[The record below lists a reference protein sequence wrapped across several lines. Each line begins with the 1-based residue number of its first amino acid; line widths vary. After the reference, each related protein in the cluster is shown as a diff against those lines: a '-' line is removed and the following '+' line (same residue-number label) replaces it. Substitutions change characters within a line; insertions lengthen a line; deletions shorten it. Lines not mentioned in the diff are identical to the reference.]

1 MTAAGES
8 TGGEVARSAVES
20 VIGDKPGHCSS
31 VYVKSL
37 FSHKELISLLHRI
50 TTAANTRQRLCVG
63 ELCENSAGS
72 LQACREGLKEK
83 ENGLPGEISLLPG

>member
-20 VIGDKPGHCSS
+20 VIGDKPGCCSS

-37 FSHKELISLLHRI
+37 FSHKEL
-50 TTAANTRQRLCVG
+50 
-63 ELCENSAGS
+63 ESAS
-72 LQACREGLKEK
+72 YTE
-83 ENGLPGEISLLPG
+83 